1 MKSYTHFIYVV
12 VMPWDYKDEPCLKPL
27 DSFNTPEEAEAYI
40 DEGHPSWQFLKV
52 QVPEVS

>member
-1 MKSYTHFIYVV
+1 MKGYTHFIYVV

-27 DSFNTPEEAEAYI
+27 DSFNTPEEAQAYI

-52 QVPEVS
+52 HVPVVS